1 MLVLTRKT
9 KEAITIGDGI
19 EITVL
24 GMEGDQVKLGIQ
36 APKNVQIYRKEILDA
51 IQNENK
57 AAQQTIDISK
67 IMNKEG

>member
-57 AAQQTIDISK
+57 AAQQTIGISK